1 MFYESFQT
9 PNMQTWAFWLH
20 QWSLMYACSYKSI
33 EEHIIIIIITIII
46 IIIVEVVIVVVVII
60 VIVII
65 GVIEY

>member
-9 PNMQTWAFWLH
+9 PNMQTWAFLLH

-33 EEHIIIIIITIII
+33 EEHIITIIITIII
-46 IIIVEVVIVVVVII
+46 IIIVVVVMII

>member
-33 EEHIIIIIITIII
+33 EEHIITIIITIII
-46 IIIVEVVIVVVVII
+46 IIIVVVVMII